1 MCILSYVPAD
11 AEIDEDGL
19 WNGGVNNPDGH
30 GWAIA
35 NGNELIIGKSLEL
48 GEALEGF
55 IAARKLRPKSEAL
68 FHSRWATH
76 GSIKAANCHP
86 FYVGNSKMTVVAHN
100 GVLPAK
106 AHPAKGDD
114 RSDTRKFADE
124 ILSTTYRRL
133 DKARAM
139 DALTR
144 WIGDYNKLV
153 ILTVD
158 PRYRHN
164 VYLVNES
171 AGQWDRESG
180 MWHSNGDYLG
190 LPTWLQKYTETTTLG
205 KGTKISRR
213 SAIVNLFNNEEDD
226 RDDCL
231 LCFRGKVNAAMFCT
245 SCRHCQD
252 CFEEM
257 DSCLCYWQGVKERLA
272 LEAGRSDTVAD
283 DAPAWSTS
291 PYAPLPVEPS
301 DEHMF
306 SDTTGERL

>member
-100 GVLPAK
+100 GVLPSK

-124 ILSTTYRRL
+124 ILSTTYRRF
-133 DKARAM
+133 DKVRAM
-139 DALTR
+139 EALTR

-164 VYLVNES
+164 VYLVNEK
-171 AGQWDRESG
+171 AGMWDTEYG
-180 MWHSNGDYLG
+180 MWHSNSDYMG
-190 LPTWLQKYTETTTLG
+190 LPTWLQKYTETTIGTPRG
-205 KGTKISRR
+205 KLTKFSRR
-213 SAIVNLFNNEEDD
+213 EAVVNLFNNQEDD

-252 CFEEM
+252 CFEEV

-272 LEAGRSDTVAD
+272 ITAGTAAD
-283 DAPAWSTS
+283 W
-291 PYAPLPVEPS
+291 VEPN

-306 SDTTGERL
+306 SDNAGERM